1 MTETPG
7 VYKVPT
13 KTSWESQLNS
23 LPPDVRSV
31 AESLA
36 MRDME
41 SAKRYVSQYLGANRK
56 GKS

>member
-7 VYKVPT
+7 VYKIPA
-13 KTSWESQLNS
+13 KPSWESQLNS

>member
-1 MTETPG
+1 VTETPG
-7 VYKVPT
+7 VYKIPSKPT
-13 KTSWESQLNS
+13 WDSQLNS

-41 SAKRYVSQYLGANRK
+41 SAKRYVSQYVAANCK
-56 GKS
+56 GKG